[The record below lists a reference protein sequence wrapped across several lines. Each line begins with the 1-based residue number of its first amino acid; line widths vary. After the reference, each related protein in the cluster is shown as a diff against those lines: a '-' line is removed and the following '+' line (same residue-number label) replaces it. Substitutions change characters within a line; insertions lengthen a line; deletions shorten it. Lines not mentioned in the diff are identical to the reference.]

1 MANPN
6 NQTPPKQ
13 TKIPVR
19 TAVKNVSLELKRNAF
34 STLFHM
40 FSRADL
46 YGEVAEVRALLSN
59 ERARIIHTIK
69 DSHPESV
76 YALTKLLGRDFKSV
90 RKDITLLQHF
100 GIVRLIR
107 TTKKGQK
114 RMSLKPILQLDN
126 LQINI
131 KF

>member
-1 MANPN
+1 MANQPH
-6 NQTPPKQ
+6 QTPK
-13 TKIPVR
+13 KEAR
-19 TAVKNVSLELKRNAF
+19 NAVKNVSLQLKRSAF
-34 STLFHM
+34 SALFHM
-40 FSRADL
+40 FSKADL

-59 ERARIIHTIK
+59 ERARILHIIK

-76 YALTKLLGRDFKSV
+76 YALAKLLGRDFKSV

-100 GIVRLIR
+100 GILRLVK
-107 TTKKGQK
+107 TAKKGHK
-114 RMSLKPILQLDN
+114 RQSLRPILQLDT

>member
-6 NQTPPKQ
+6 TQTPPKEP
-13 TKIPVR
+13 KN
-19 TAVKNVSLELKRNAF
+19 AVKNISLALKRSAF

-40 FSRADL
+40 FSKADL

-59 ERARIIHTIK
+59 ERARMIHLIK
-69 DSHPESV
+69 DSNPESV
-76 YALTKLLGRDFKSV
+76 YSLAKLLGRDFKSV

-100 GIVRLIR
+100 GIIRLIR
-107 TTKKGQK
+107 TAKKGHK
-114 RMSLKPILQLDN
+114 RQSLKPILQLDT

>member
-1 MANPN
+1 MAHSNT
-6 NQTPPKQ
+6 QTPKKEPKNA
-13 TKIPVR
+13 VR
-19 TAVKNVSLELKRNAF
+19 NVSLELKRSAF
-34 STLFHM
+34 SALFHM
-40 FSRADL
+40 FSKADL

-59 ERARIIHTIK
+59 ERARILHIIK
-69 DSHPESV
+69 ESHPESV

-107 TTKKGQK
+107 TSKKGQK
-114 RMSLKPILQLDN
+114 RQSLKPVLQLDT